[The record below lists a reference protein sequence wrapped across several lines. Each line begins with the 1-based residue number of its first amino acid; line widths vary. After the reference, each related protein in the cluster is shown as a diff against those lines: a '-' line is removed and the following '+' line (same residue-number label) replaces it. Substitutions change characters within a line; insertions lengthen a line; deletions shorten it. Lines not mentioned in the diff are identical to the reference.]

1 MKSMT
6 GFAQGRF
13 EFENL
18 SLNIVIKSLNHRF
31 LDVSFKGTGIN
42 PTTEKYFKDIIKNRI
57 SRGKVEIIFD
67 LFDSSERKCNIH
79 FNEKLSTEIL
89 DKLLY
94 FKHQFKDRITI
105 TMDSL
110 LRIPMLFHLDYIA
123 DSYTEEDTRL
133 INNSIEKVFD
143 EFMLSREK
151 EGQSIFNDILESIGK
166 IETNLDSI
174 KSESESIE
182 KEIFLKFKEKITKY
196 LSEYDIDERR
206 IVQEAA
212 IIAEK
217 SCINEEI
224 SRIST
229 HTRRL
234 KELIMDANLD
244 TKGKEGDFLAQEIQ
258 RETHT
263 IASKTNSMEVHKFV
277 LNIRR
282 EVEKIKQQVQNVE

>member
-57 SRGKVEIIFD
+57 YRGKVEIIFD

-79 FNEKLSTEIL
+79 FNEKLSSEIL

-94 FKHQFKDRITI
+94 FKHQFKDKITI

-123 DSYTEEDTRL
+123 DNYTEEDTRL
-133 INNSIEKVFD
+133 INNSIEKVFN

-151 EGQSIFNDILESIGK
+151 EGQSIFSDILESIGK
-166 IETNLDSI
+166 IETNLESV

-196 LSEYDIDERR
+196 LNEYDIDERR

-234 KELIMDANLD
+234 KELIMDSNLE

-282 EVEKIKQQVQNVE
+282 EIEKIKQQVQNVE